1 MRLALSVLAALF
13 VPAVGVAETNSV
25 AVVTNSVAV
34 VTNSVPSV
42 RATVFGRPEGWRIS
56 TKTYK
61 LNHVNATEV
70 AEKFNEV
77 WGGDFGQQ
85 WKVQKMAVAFEE
97 SNTLMLTAPGQ
108 ILEACEKTL
117 QELDVEAKQVYIEAR
132 FVELSN
138 NVFHD
143 LGIDWSMLDG
153 MKGSA
158 MLGLMKMDTV
168 VVNPFE
174 RDMALF
180 SYDRI
185 YAMGNDTIFLEMYDT
200 RLDRTAAPEAAEKVK
215 AAYADIPEEPVAPN
229 WYDDIKLACSLKKKG
244 KKDITPRFD
253 QLTAEYVDAYLTL
266 CREAKECDRAEKMKA
281 AQAYT
286 EGLLTNGGPSTD
298 QFLNAKGR
306 EFTEKLFRET
316 LFGTGDPE

>member
-1 MRLALSVLAALF
+1 M
-13 VPAVGVAETNSV
+13 T
-25 AVVTNSVAV
+25 
-34 VTNSVPSV
+34 
-42 RATVFGRPEGWRIS
+42 
-56 TKTYK
+56 
-61 LNHVNATEV
+61 
-70 AEKFNEV
+70 
-77 WGGDFGQQ
+77 D
-85 WKVQKMAVAFEE
+85 KM
-97 SNTLMLTAPGQ
+97 
-108 ILEACEKTL
+108 LEAIGKAFPLTPKKEGGS
-117 QELDVEAKQVYIEAR
+117 
-132 FVELSN
+132 LSCK
-138 NVFHD
+138 VKGMKFTISSYD
-143 LGIDWSMLDG
+143 AEGLGCVSV

-185 YAMGNDTIFLEMYDT
+185 YAMGNDTILLEMYDT
-200 RLDRTAAPEAAEKVK
+200 RLDRTAAPEAVERVK

-229 WYDDIKLACSLKKKG
+229 WYDGIKLACSLKKKG
-244 KKDITPRFD
+244 KKEITPRFD

-266 CREAKECDRAEKMKA
+266 CREAAECDRAGKMKA

-298 QFLNAKGR
+298 QFVKAKGR

-316 LFGTGDPE
+316 IFGTGDPE